1 MGSNIM
7 NISLKSMLEG
17 ATAIPYS
24 DALINILEDSCH
36 MYKSEDAFG
45 RVDELVVAFVKGDI
59 PVSFRNHIRSV
70 MREQDFNEIPTD
82 EVFVRLAQ
90 YVVLVTILENEDE
103 LYRSICASKL
113 MNYMLVAKALRRPI
127 PNMKELLWTYD
138 YHLSAYLR
146 SLDMLHDNKQSS
158 LRSEVPDAEFP
169 LEVSEEDA
177 QTLRLVFKESE
188 LYRIERLLMS
198 EDIQKIENPFER
210 VYVGLRKMFDGLPY
224 YYYDLDLS
232 RIIGLLIG
240 SMDGKK
246 RKKLSNIVNDIVQ
259 SGYVVDDAYCE
270 TSVILG
276 MIDGKEE
283 GVVGDIMLSIKEFTV
298 YLYYEI
304 LTEKI
309 ISIQN

>member
-1 MGSNIM
+1 M
-7 NISLKSMLEG
+7 
-17 ATAIPYS
+17 
-24 DALINILEDSCH
+24 
-36 MYKSEDAFG
+36 
-45 RVDELVVAFVKGDI
+45 
-59 PVSFRNHIRSV
+59 
-70 MREQDFNEIPTD
+70 
-82 EVFVRLAQ
+82 
-90 YVVLVTILENEDE
+90 
-103 LYRSICASKL
+103 
-113 MNYMLVAKALRRPI
+113 
-127 PNMKELLWTYD
+127 
-138 YHLSAYLR
+138 
-146 SLDMLHDNKQSS
+146 
-158 LRSEVPDAEFP
+158 PDAEFP

-283 GVVGDIMLSIKEFTV
+283 GVVGDIMLSIKEFAV